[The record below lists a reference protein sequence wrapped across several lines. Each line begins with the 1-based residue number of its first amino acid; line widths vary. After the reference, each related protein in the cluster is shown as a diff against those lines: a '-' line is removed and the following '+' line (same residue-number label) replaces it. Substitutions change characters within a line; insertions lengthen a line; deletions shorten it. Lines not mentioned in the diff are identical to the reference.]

1 LTEGVS
7 ATHGVGMT
15 SDPHEDIDELDSI
28 AREGSHRSLIER
40 DIDADAE
47 RRLVPGGAELPDH
60 LDAPI
65 ETPVDDLLD
74 QELTEDLDDDEHD
87 V

>member
-1 LTEGVS
+1 MTAGVS

-15 SDPHEDIDELDSI
+15 SDPDEDIDELDSI
-28 AREGSHRSLIER
+28 AREGSNRSLLER
-40 DIDADAE
+40 DIDADGE
-47 RRLVPGGAELPDH
+47 RRLVPGSAELPDH

>member
-1 LTEGVS
+1 
-7 ATHGVGMT
+7 MT
-15 SDPHEDIDELDSI
+15 GDPDEDIDELDSI
-28 AREGSHRSLIER
+28 AREGSHRPLIER
-40 DIDADAE
+40 DIDVDGE
-47 RRLVPGGAELPDH
+47 RQLEPGGHELPDH

-74 QELTEDLDDDEHD
+74 QELTEDLDDDERA